1 MADALASGASVR
13 KDVQVQVLFL
23 APRRSK
29 VRFAP
34 IFFFKENHP
43 PAPLLLLFRKK
54 SRSHRLTACKCAV
67 FTPIGSL
74 PTFCGCACRR
84 QSFLSHL
91 FNSSVHKNTRIFL
104 CQSVVMNTRTNRSK
118 FSCSDFSF
126 ILRIE
131 DRKKPRSSVFSARL
145 SQGGYCEVN
154 PIMPPI
160 PAFIHKRKIFY
171 SLIKYTPSS

>member
-1 MADALASGASVR
+1 MEGFPSGQREQTVNLPSQTSVVRIHPLPPARMAELADALVSGTSE
-13 KDVQVQVLFL
+13 DPFMQVQVLFL

-29 VRFAP
+29 GRFAP

-91 FNSSVHKNTRIFL
+91 FNSSVHKNTRIFSL
-104 CQSVVMNTRTNRSK
+104 SKCRYEHPYQS
-118 FSCSDFSF
+118 
-126 ILRIE
+126 E
-131 DRKKPRSSVFSARL
+131 
-145 SQGGYCEVN
+145 
-154 PIMPPI
+154 
-160 PAFIHKRKIFY
+160 
-171 SLIKYTPSS
+171 

>member
-1 MADALASGASVR
+1 MIIESEFSDNAEGEEIFKKHLTLKFRYDIISTLTIWQRIKYAGVAELADALASGASVR

-91 FNSSVHKNTRIFL
+91 FNSSVHKNTRIFSL
-104 CQSVVMNTRTNRSK
+104 SKCRYEHPYQS
-118 FSCSDFSF
+118 
-126 ILRIE
+126 E
-131 DRKKPRSSVFSARL
+131 
-145 SQGGYCEVN
+145 
-154 PIMPPI
+154 
-160 PAFIHKRKIFY
+160 
-171 SLIKYTPSS
+171 

>member
-1 MADALASGASVR
+1 MSIDVRVQVPSLAPPSFNNKICGCGGMADALASGASVR

-91 FNSSVHKNTRIFL
+91 FNSSVHKNTRIFSL
-104 CQSVVMNTRTNRSK
+104 SKCRYEHPYQS
-118 FSCSDFSF
+118 
-126 ILRIE
+126 E
-131 DRKKPRSSVFSARL
+131 
-145 SQGGYCEVN
+145 
-154 PIMPPI
+154 
-160 PAFIHKRKIFY
+160 
-171 SLIKYTPSS
+171 